1 LWALSSQGALE
12 PAQAESLLNDPDP
25 GVRLAAAEALSRIG
39 GNGNCETLA
48 DFAFAFEG
56 YHHREVAKILRELAP
71 QDASRRMLD
80 VLEQP
85 DRRREWQAAIEV
97 LAELN
102 ELRLSPRR
110 SDGGIHER
118 VGNTPVS

>member
-1 LWALSSQGALE
+1 
-12 PAQAESLLNDPDP
+12 
-25 GVRLAAAEALSRIG
+25 
-39 GNGNCETLA
+39 
-48 DFAFAFEG
+48 
-56 YHHREVAKILRELAP
+56 
-71 QDASRRMLD
+71 MLD

-110 SDGGIHER
+110 IDEGTHER
-118 VGNTPVS
+118 IGNAPVR

>member
-1 LWALSSQGALE
+1 
-12 PAQAESLLNDPDP
+12 
-25 GVRLAAAEALSRIG
+25 
-39 GNGNCETLA
+39 
-48 DFAFAFEG
+48 
-56 YHHREVAKILRELAP
+56 
-71 QDASRRMLD
+71 MLD